1 MISSAYDK
9 DTHSPWECD
18 IPKTWPNSGS
28 GHEDAAGVR
37 SLRLF
42 KAWSPAWPP
51 EGRLAS
57 WKRLVKY
64 IHQNDVLLLLGT
76 SISCDVESDKQQWEW
91 AKELMKMV
99 GKRHILALAI
109 GNEVEYLH
117 EFRFDLNI
125 SDECLDRVWKD
136 NYAFNWFNQVVSEVD
151 EMGFQAIPITTVFG
165 GLSLNS
171 TSEPFRNIPHG
182 QVNTFMSQ
190 AVEKYQKRF
199 VFTFNLYAYFDPFL
213 RLDNGT
219 EDQCTEALAEALC
232 WRPECILPQAI
243 AAARRKLTNLTG
255 DPNWS
260 MWIGETGWASHVADS
275 LRSDMSHCLQWSSMD
290 SFKESYRGFL
300 DWNLSISNVTSPL
313 APPEHVFYFT
323 VHNSQ
328 VRGFSEY
335 FGLVPN
341 CGDRSCKIV

>member
-109 GNEVEYLH
+109 GNEA
-117 EFRFDLNI
+117 
-125 SDECLDRVWKD
+125 S
-136 NYAFNWFNQVVSEVD
+136 
-151 EMGFQAIPITTVFG
+151 P
-165 GLSLNS
+165 
-171 TSEPFRNIPHG
+171 
-182 QVNTFMSQ
+182 SQ
-190 AVEKYQKRF
+190 
-199 VFTFNLYAYFDPFL
+199 
-213 RLDNGT
+213 
-219 EDQCTEALAEALC
+219 
-232 WRPECILPQAI
+232 
-243 AAARRKLTNLTG
+243 
-255 DPNWS
+255 
-260 MWIGETGWASHVADS
+260 
-275 LRSDMSHCLQWSSMD
+275 
-290 SFKESYRGFL
+290 
-300 DWNLSISNVTSPL
+300 VTSPEESL
-313 APPEHVFYFT
+313 T
-323 VHNSQ
+323 VS
-328 VRGFSEY
+328 S
-335 FGLVPN
+335 
-341 CGDRSCKIV
+341 DKICLLTVIVNNKTIVKQATNNKI